1 MCNYDSGK
9 TGTRC
14 DWVFLNPNPMYWTFP
29 PERRHWNVLAGASK
43 IIVTYPPPGSLKE
56 GPCIPPYWQKEEYR
70 FLHQH
75 PFLEYL
81 PEAVFREGMDRRLT
95 TFGFALWVLS
105 RRFPHEQIA
114 LHGCITSQD
123 AWRRVR
129 WCPWHNGVGEFALY
143 ANLFRNGRIFRLD
156 GGGLCFDED

>member
-1 MCNYDSGK
+1 MIVLVGNAQESEHRLKDCSAFIDSGKPRLVVRVSKMCNYDSGK

-43 IIVTYPPPGSLKE
+43 IIITYPPPGSLKE

-95 TFGFALWVLS
+95 TFGFACGCFRGVS
-105 RRFPHEQIA
+105 RMSR
-114 LHGCITSQD
+114 
-123 AWRRVR
+123 
-129 WCPWHNGVGEFALY
+129 
-143 ANLFRNGRIFRLD
+143 
-156 GGGLCFDED
+156 

>member
-1 MCNYDSGK
+1 M
-9 TGTRC
+9 
-14 DWVFLNPNPMYWTFP
+14 
-29 PERRHWNVLAGASK
+29 LAGASK

-143 ANLFRNGRIFRLD
+143 ANLSRNGRIFRLD
-156 GGGLCFDED
+156 GGELCFNED